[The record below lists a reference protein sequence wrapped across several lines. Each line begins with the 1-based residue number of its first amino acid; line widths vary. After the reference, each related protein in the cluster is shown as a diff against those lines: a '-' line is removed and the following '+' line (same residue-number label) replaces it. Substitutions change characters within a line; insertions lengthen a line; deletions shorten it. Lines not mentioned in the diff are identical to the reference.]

1 MKPLLILHAGSE
13 HGATRSLVEAARAG
27 ARETAPEVDLRVLEA
42 LQAGP
47 EDLRAAG
54 AVLFATPEK
63 FGYMAG
69 ALKDF
74 FDRSFYPLQGAVP
87 GLGYALIVCAG
98 NDGRGA
104 VESVQRIV
112 RGFPLKPLAEPLRVV
127 GSPRPSDLQAARE
140 LGAAL
145 ASGLVLGIF

>member
-1 MKPLLILHAGSE
+1 MKPLLILQAGSDS
-13 HGATRSLVEAARAG
+13 GATCTLVDAVCEG
-27 ARETAPEVDLRVLEA
+27 AREAAPEIELRVLKA

-47 EDLRAAG
+47 EDLRTAG

-74 FDRSFYPLQGAVP
+74 FDRSFYPLEGAVP

-112 RGFPLKPLAEPLRVV
+112 RGFPLRPLAEPLRVV
-127 GSPRPSDLQAARE
+127 GSPGASDLQAARE

>member
-13 HGATRSLVEAARAG
+13 TGTTRLLVDAFCEG
-27 ARETAPEVDLRVLEA
+27 AREAEPGLPLCVVPALAGKPEA
-42 LQAGP
+42 LL
-47 EDLRAAG
+47 DAG

-69 ALKDF
+69 ALKDY
-74 FDRSFYPLQGAVP
+74 FDRSYYLLEGKVA
-87 GLGYALIVCAG
+87 GLGYGLMVSAG

-112 RGFPLKPLAEPLRVV
+112 RGLALKPLAEPLRIE
-127 GSPRPSDLQAARE
+127 GPPTPADFDAARE
-140 LGAAL
+140 LGAAI
-145 ASGLVLGIF
+145 AAGLVLGIF

>member
-1 MKPLLILHAGSE
+1 MKPLLILHAGDE
-13 HGATRSLVEAARAG
+13 AGTTRALIEAVREGSLAAEPG
-27 ARETAPEVDLRVLEA
+27 LQLHLRPA

-47 EDLRAAG
+47 EALLEAG

-69 ALKDF
+69 ALKDY
-74 FDRSFYPLQGAVP
+74 FDRCFYPLEGKVQ
-87 GLGYALIVCAG
+87 GLGYALLVSAG
-98 NDGRGA
+98 SDGRGA
-104 VESVQRIV
+104 VDSVQRIV
-112 RGFPLKPLAEPLRVV
+112 RGLALKPIAEPLRVV
-127 GSPRPSDLQAARE
+127 GRPNPADLAAARE

>member
-1 MKPLLILHAGSE
+1 MRPLLILYCGDEAGT
-13 HGATRSLVEAARAG
+13 TRQLIEAVCAGVVETEPAL
-27 ARETAPEVDLRVLEA
+27 PLQVLPA

-47 EDLRAAG
+47 EALLDSS

-69 ALKDF
+69 ALKDY
-74 FDRSFYPLQGAVP
+74 FDRCFYPLEGRVS
-87 GLGYALIVCAG
+87 GHGYALLVSAG

-112 RGFPLKPLAEPLRVV
+112 RGLGLKPLAEPLRIV
-127 GSPRPSDLQAARE
+127 GRPTPADLSCARE

>member
-1 MKPLLILHAGSE
+1 MKPLLILHAGDE
-13 HGATRSLVEAARAG
+13 AGTTRALIGAVREGALAAEPGLVLH
-27 ARETAPEVDLRVLEA
+27 LRPA

-47 EDLRAAG
+47 EVLLEAG

-69 ALKDF
+69 ALKDY
-74 FDRSFYPLQGAVP
+74 FDRCFYPLEGKVP
-87 GLGYALIVCAG
+87 GLGYALLVSAG

-104 VESVQRIV
+104 VDSVQRIV
-112 RGFPLKPLAEPLRVV
+112 RGLALKPIAEPLRVV
-127 GSPRPSDLQAARE
+127 GRPNPADLAAARE